1 MSHYDYE
8 KSKEISAK
16 DPPFASLIMAAIR
29 KADTENNLK
38 LEGAFPNI
46 FSELQ
51 KRYWAPGGLLPEEIK
66 KEVRKD
72 D

>member
-29 KADTENNLK
+29 KADTNNTVK
-38 LEGAFPNI
+38 LGNAFPKI
-46 FSELQ
+46 FAELQ
-51 KRYWAPGGLLPEEIK
+51 ERYWAPGGLLPEEIK
-66 KEVRKD
+66 KGD
-72 D
+72 

>member
-29 KADTENNLK
+29 KADTNNTVK
-38 LEGAFPNI
+38 LGNAFPGI
-46 FSELQ
+46 FAELQ
-51 KRYWAPGGLLPEEIK
+51 ERYWAPSGLLPEEIK
-66 KEVRKD
+66 KE
-72 D
+72 

>member
-8 KSKEISAK
+8 KSKEISVK

-29 KADTENNLK
+29 KADTENSFKLK
-38 LEGAFPNI
+38 NAFPDI

-51 KRYWAPGGLLPEEIK
+51 KRYWSPGGLLPEEIK
-66 KEVRKD
+66 KG
-72 D
+72 